1 MTMDSLCEQYYD
13 KTPYSYCADNPM
25 RYGDVNGDSI
35 WFTSQMNKNNEL
47 IGITMHVTGK
57 VMDASNSVNMKS
69 AIKNIS
75 SGIQRAFKGN
85 IDGVSFNTDVQLSEA
100 KSMND
105 VENRDHL
112 FVLTDKII
120 QPNDG
125 HTYGMSN
132 DFGSTVAFIEA
143 GLFSGLYDRA
153 LGSRNYGTYTAVHE
167 FGHLAN
173 LEHVK
178 KITLI

>member
-1 MTMDSLCEQYYD
+1 
-13 KTPYSYCADNPM
+13 
-25 RYGDVNGDSI
+25 
-35 WFTSQMNKNNEL
+35 MNKNNEL

-105 VENRDHL
+105 VENSDHL

-132 DFGSTVAFIEA
+132 DFGS
-143 GLFSGLYDRA
+143 
-153 LGSRNYGTYTAVHE
+153 
-167 FGHLAN
+167 
-173 LEHVK
+173 K
-178 KITLI
+178 